1 MQKFGLLSVVLSAL
15 VACDGSGLEPGQRVE
30 RVPETDASAG
40 APDTEPAET
49 VPDEATSPAP
59 DLPPIEVT
67 DPLQPA
73 EPVQPTVLPLP
84 SGTSDGSGLVVK
96 RTELEGRF
104 LYGMGADPS
113 GLIANFGGGA
123 AGLLPVRAKVVLA
136 PAESGGGTFEVR
148 ALNRAG
154 EPIASASGLLTS
166 HPYSDVDADTIRV
179 DFATTGTPL
188 EIAIYGS
195 CRLERTDYELHAPP
209 VYADGLLTWPA
220 DERYERAGECQWVPR
235 ESIGLHVHYL
245 RSDLAGRDY
254 VARAADPE
262 APFGF
267 FMTDDQ
273 VALARMP
280 GIAADEPAKT
290 YTYYLVDFP
299 EAMIPAAE
307 RTFEAW
313 NDTLEDATGRR
324 PFVTKVAPDGIIA
337 WDPRYHAVVW
347 AEGGG
352 GAVAPFTND
361 PETGETFQ
369 SLVVMWFTDLDDLVD
384 TYRDFFNEYPAVAES
399 LAPTP
404 GPAAL
409 PAFGGFDHRA
419 ATAVQDI
426 SLRPVARADVEPRVL
441 TTRTFMK
448 RPLGPRD
455 LREVARDYTDDE
467 LSEVIVVD
475 FLLHELGHNLGL
487 RHNFIGSVD
496 KHRHLETQTSST
508 TMDYVLGMGEPGS
521 YDRDAMRYG
530 YGIGDQGARSTD
542 YLYCTD
548 ETMDLD
554 PACVQWDLGHPIR
567 YQLGVIEAY
576 LAAYGPK
583 DDADDIEEALQYF
596 DPELN
601 RARSFI
607 NTEYESWD
615 ETPVATFDALVAM
628 IDCRDACETHPALR
642 ASMALYLLYS
652 RHIVTAWWEPG
663 YPDIWLDYPTY
674 TTTQTAVLADTYF
687 SIVTSGDEPVELRT
701 AIVGKLPTSAVSGAV
716 ELLGALHE
724 HYSALPTLSG
734 DDATVKAAVEDA
746 FGSL

>member
-1 MQKFGLLSVVLSAL
+1 MRNLGWLSLMLSAL
-15 VACDGSGLEPGQRVE
+15 VACDGSGLEPGQVQRTPDTAI
-30 RVPETDASAG
+30 VPDT
-40 APDTEPAET
+40 TEPAET
-49 VPDEATSPAP
+49 TPAEETTPAP
-59 DLPPIEVT
+59 ALEVT
-67 DPLQPA
+67 DPLEPA
-73 EPVQPTVLPLP
+73 EPVAPTVTPLP
-84 SGTSDGSGLVVK
+84 SGTSDGSGLIVA
-96 RTELEGRF
+96 RTALEGRF

-123 AGLLPVRAKVVLA
+123 AGLLPVRAKVLLVA
-136 PAESGGGTFEVR
+136 AEGGGGTLEVR

-154 EPIASASGLLTS
+154 NPILGASGLLTN

-179 DFATTGTPL
+179 DFATTDAPV
-188 EIAIYGS
+188 EIAIYGT
-195 CRLERTDYELHAPP
+195 CRLERSEYELHAPP

-220 DERYERAGECQWVPR
+220 DERYQRAGDCQWVPNQAV
-235 ESIGLHVHYL
+235 GLHVHYL
-245 RSDLAGRDY
+245 RHDLAGRDY
-254 VARAADPE
+254 VPRSIDPE

-267 FMTDDQ
+267 FMADNQ
-273 VALARMP
+273 VALARLP

-313 NDTLEDATGRR
+313 NDALEEVTGRR

-347 AEGGG
+347 ADGGG

-369 SLVVMWFTDLDDLVD
+369 SLVVMWFTELDDLVD
-384 TYRDFFNEYPAVAES
+384 TYRDFFDEYPVIAES
-399 LAPTP
+399 LAA
-404 GPAAL
+404 GPAPAAM
-409 PAFGGFDHRA
+409 PAFGAYDHRTASA
-419 ATAVQDI
+419 AKV
-426 SLRPVARADVEPRVL
+426 SARALQPVSRELVEPRVL
-441 TTRTFMK
+441 TTRTFTQ

-455 LREVARDYTDDE
+455 LRDIARDYSVEE
-467 LSEVIVVD
+467 LTEVIVVD

-496 KHRHLETQTSST
+496 KHRHLDTQTSST

-530 YGIGDQGARSTD
+530 YGIGDKGARSTD

-583 DDADDIEEALQYF
+583 DDDDDIEEALDYF

-607 NTEYESWD
+607 NTEYEAWD

-628 IDCRDACETHPALR
+628 IDCRDECETHPALR
-642 ASMALYLLYS
+642 AAMALYMLYS
-652 RHIVTAWWEPG
+652 RHMVTAWWEPG

-674 TTTQTAVLADTYF
+674 TDTQTAVLADTYF
-687 SIVTSGDEPVELRT
+687 AIVTSGDEPVELRT
-701 AIVGKLPTSAVSGAV
+701 AIVAKLPTSAVSGAV

-724 HYSALPTLSG
+724 HFSALPTLSG
-734 DDATVKAAVEDA
+734 DDATVQAAVEDA
-746 FGSL
+746 FDSL